1 MQKLE
6 KIAEQI
12 RTTFDAQTAARDLA
26 LTHARALTRACA
38 LSIRAVHRDETDV
51 MQAYLD
57 EARRLAGTLRSG
69 LADYP
74 ALYYAGYTQDSLKEF
89 AEASIACALIRREPL
104 PPPEALDLPPHTY
117 LNGLAESVG
126 EMRRRCLDMLRQD
139 NSAEAERL
147 LGHMDEIY
155 SILVTMDYPDAI
167 TNGLRRQTDI
177 VRAIIE
183 RTRGDV
189 TFSLRGEK
197 LEHSISRL
205 SEQLTGSA
213 ELPTGARLSPPPEEG
228 ETAR

>member
-12 RTTFDAQTAARDLA
+12 RQTFDTLTLTRDQA
-26 LTHARALTRACA
+26 LTSARALTRACA
-38 LSIRAVHRDETDV
+38 LSIRAVHRDEIEV
-51 MQAYLD
+51 MQAHLE
-57 EARRLAGTLRSG
+57 EARQLANALRTD
-69 LADYP
+69 LADFP
-74 ALYYAGYTQDSLKEF
+74 ALYFAGYTQDSLKEF
-89 AEASIACALIRREPL
+89 AEASIACALIRQKPL
-104 PPPEALDLPPHTY
+104 PTPEELNLPPHTY

-139 NSAEAERL
+139 NSSEAERL
-147 LGHMDEIY
+147 LGHMDDIY

-197 LEHSISRL
+197 LERSIASL
-205 SEQLTGSA
+205 SARFPGS
-213 ELPTGARLSPPPEEG
+213 EPLLGSFPVPLPPEQD
-228 ETAR
+228 